1 MGEARS
7 LRLPLSWMEVVL
19 VVAAPFR
26 RLYFR
31 LMSFFLHPYFFQ
43 SVKSLHESFTS
54 LELLALKMRLTE
66 TIQKQVRGAWVT
78 EVHWVIIIDVGCDV
92 EVVDAELE
100 AA

>member
-1 MGEARS
+1 
-7 LRLPLSWMEVVL
+7 
-19 VVAAPFR
+19 
-26 RLYFR
+26 
-31 LMSFFLHPYFFQ
+31 
-43 SVKSLHESFTS
+43 VKSLHESFTS
-54 LELLALKMRLTE
+54 LELLVLMALKMRLTE